1 MSNAGRSIETRP
13 PAQVIH
19 RVDDK
24 IHQSFSPRQIQK
36 GRKSSVVQWRRVRI
50 VSDSEEYK
58 VIHTPEIKDRWFDW
72 IVEIFQKPS
81 AEKLAFRE
89 YEEARR
95 NLLEYQ
101 RMRDYYENMCRY
113 QTKRIVRLQETL
125 KLDSD

>member
-1 MSNAGRSIETRP
+1 M
-13 PAQVIH
+13 
-19 RVDDK
+19 
-24 IHQSFSPRQIQK
+24 
-36 GRKSSVVQWRRVRI
+36 QWRRVRI